1 MSVYTEIWALFFL
14 FLTLFNIQFGP
25 IVCYEF
31 MKGEKVLNGP
41 RYSLFVLPA
50 KYNEFKVDPYTQIL
64 ILIPL
69 VLIFYL
75 VGGPLLLLSSILT
88 CKSKLESD
96 FSFSSLT
103 TFSSQCDVPLSAD
116 ETVMSVTGPVTSHV
130 LECWP
135 RLYLVSVTRQMYK

>member
-1 MSVYTEIWALFFL
+1 M
-14 FLTLFNIQFGP
+14 
-25 IVCYEF
+25 CYEF
-31 MKGEKVLNGP
+31 IKGEKVLSGP
-41 RYSLFVLPA
+41 RYSLSVLPA
-50 KYNEFKVDPYTQIL
+50 KYNEFKVDPNTQIL

-116 ETVMSVTGPVTSHV
+116 ETVMSVTGPMTSQV

-135 RLYLVSVTRQMYK
+135 RLYLVSVTRQMCK